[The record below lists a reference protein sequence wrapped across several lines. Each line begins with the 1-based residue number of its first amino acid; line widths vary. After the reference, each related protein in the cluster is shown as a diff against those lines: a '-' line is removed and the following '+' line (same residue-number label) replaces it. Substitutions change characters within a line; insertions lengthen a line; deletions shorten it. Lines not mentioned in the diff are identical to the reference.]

1 MSNAPVIKAFFDKNT
16 YTVTYIIHDPVSLE
30 AAIIDSVLDFD
41 PKSGRTSTNSAD
53 ELIEYLNEH
62 KLSLKWV
69 LETHVH
75 ADHVTASQYLTEKC
89 GGKIGI
95 SDQIVTVQ
103 KTFAKIFNTTDM
115 AIDGSQFDT
124 LFKDG
129 DVIQL
134 GELEITIMH
143 TPGHT
148 PACICY
154 VMDGHIFV
162 GDTVFMPDSGT
173 ARCDFPGGDAKT
185 LYQSIQKIL
194 DRSDETIIH
203 LCHDYG
209 AGGKRDIC
217 WETTVGDE
225 REKNIHLKDKV
236 DEAQYIDMRE
246 TRDAQL
252 AMPVLLLPAIQINMR
267 AGHFPPADENGISYL
282 KLPLNAV

>member
-1 MSNAPVIKAFFDKNT
+1 MSTNPVIKAFFDENT
-16 YTVTYIIHDPVSLE
+16 YTVTYIIHDTASKQ
-30 AAIIDSVLDFD
+30 AAIIDSVLDYD

-53 ELIEYLNEH
+53 ALIAYLTEND
-62 KLSLKWV
+62 LSLTWI
-69 LETHVH
+69 LETHAH
-75 ADHVTASQYLTEKC
+75 ADHVTASQYLKEKC

-95 SDQIVTVQ
+95 GADITEVQ
-103 KTFAKIFNTTDM
+103 KVFAKIFNATDI
-115 AIDGSQFDT
+115 ATDGSQFDQ
-124 LFKDG
+124 LFQDN
-129 DVIQL
+129 DVITL
-134 GELEITIMH
+134 GDTNITIMH

-148 PACICY
+148 PACLCY
-154 VMDGHIFV
+154 VLDGHVFV

-194 DRSDETIIH
+194 SLPDETIIH

-217 WETTVGDE
+217 WETTVADE
-225 REKNIHLKDKV
+225 KNNNIHLKDKI

-252 AMPVLLLPAIQINMR
+252 SMPVLLLPAIQINIR
-267 AGHFPPADENGISYL
+267 AGHFPPADDNGISYL